1 MCLLSNLNE
10 KSVLTS
16 GMALFRT
23 QMISPIFFASSELTP
38 FSDFLQWF
46 LQLQLP
52 ITIIHNPERKSDRR
66 S

>member
-16 GMALFRT
+16 DMALFRT